1 MKKCHRARPWAAAGI
16 STALLVMGAAAAPS
30 STAYAAATASAP
42 TTSEAAARA
51 AVVSVLERFARAID
65 TKDVATVAKLALFP
79 MPVAYTEFSG
89 AVDTHSLTVSSAKE
103 AASAA
108 PLHLD
113 REFLQ
118 ALHSPDPRVG
128 RPANCESTTGV
139 PGGTVDRS
147 KGEPAI
153 VIKGTE
159 AEVSYLA
166 VPCDEESHIVS
177 LKLRKQGTMWKL
189 YAREVRLFR

>member
-1 MKKCHRARPWAAAGI
+1 MKKYHRARPWAAAGI
-16 STALLVMGAAAAPS
+16 STAIWLMGAAVSPNS
-30 STAYAAATASAP
+30 RAYATAASAQ
-42 TTSEAAARA
+42 TSPEAAARA

-65 TKDVATVAKLALFP
+65 TKDVATVAKLAQFP

-89 AVDTHSLTVSSAKE
+89 AVETHSLTVSSAKE

-118 ALHSPDPRVG
+118 ALHAPDLRVG
-128 RPANCESTTGV
+128 RPTNCESTTGV

-153 VIKGTE
+153 VIKGME

>member
-1 MKKCHRARPWAAAGI
+1 MKKCHQTRLWAAAGI
-16 STALLVMGAAAAPS
+16 STALLLLGTANSPG
-30 STAYAAATASAP
+30 STAYAAAASTQISP
-42 TTSEAAARA
+42 EAAARA

-89 AVDTHSLTVSSAKE
+89 AVETHSLTVSSAKE

-118 ALHSPDPRVG
+118 ALHAPEPRVG
-128 RPANCESTTGV
+128 RPTNCESTTGV

>member
-1 MKKCHRARPWAAAGI
+1 MKKSLQTRLRAAVEVSMVG
-16 STALLVMGAAAAPS
+16 LLMGAVAFPSSSSYAAAA
-30 STAYAAATASAP
+30 SAQ
-42 TTSEAAARA
+42 TSPEAAARA
-51 AVVSVLERFARAID
+51 AVVSMLERFARAID
-65 TKDVATVAKLALFP
+65 TKDMATVAKLAVFP

-89 AVDTHSLTVSSAKE
+89 AVETHSLTVSSAKE
-103 AASAA
+103 AISTA

-118 ALHSPDPRVG
+118 ALRTPELRVG

-139 PGGTVDRS
+139 PGGTVDHS

-166 VPCDEESHIVS
+166 IPCDEESHIVS

>member
-1 MKKCHRARPWAAAGI
+1 MKKRHQARLWAAAGI
-16 STALLVMGAAAAPS
+16 STAVLLMAAAE
-30 STAYAAATASAP
+30 STGARAFAAAVSAP
-42 TTSEAAARA
+42 TSPEAAARA
-51 AVVSVLERFARAID
+51 AVVSVLERFAQAID
-65 TKDVATVAKLALFP
+65 AKDVAAVAKLALFP

-89 AVDTHSLTVSSAKE
+89 AVETHSLTVSSAKE

-118 ALHSPDPRVG
+118 ALRAPDVRVG